1 MELEAVRAVRGM
13 FRAWGIDPARYRPSS
28 EALLRRV
35 AQGKG
40 LYRVSNVVDAGNLGS
55 LETGWP
61 YGIYNRALI
70 SGPVIFRE
78 GLQSETYEG
87 IGKKTWHLAGRPVLA
102 DSGGAFGSPISDS
115 TRTMVTEA
123 ARDILAVIYAP
134 ASAPRPKIEQALAD
148 LARRLEIRQ
157 RGRTRGLRLWLRSDG
172 NHFFSFSRHGHTLDC
187 RAALHTTDSVTHF
200 SAILGLCG
208 LDLGFVAQISQNHSP
223 EMESNYTG
231 CWTMLR
237 HSIHDS

>member
-1 MELEAVRAVRGM
+1 MEIRIELPGVILGVLEIDGVTTEPADEALSEEMRLTCEKIQRQFTPEQVMELESVRAVRGM
-13 FRAWGIDPARYRPSS
+13 FRSWGIDPARYRPSS

-70 SGPVIFRE
+70 SGPVVFRE
-78 GLQSETYEG
+78 GAESETYEG

-102 DSGGAFGSPISDS
+102 DSGRAFGSPISDS

-123 ARDILAVIYAP
+123 ALEILAVIYVP
-134 ASAPRPKIEQALAD
+134 AGVVAAKIEAALAA
-148 LARRLEIRQ
+148 LARRLAESAK
-157 RGRTRGLRLWLRSDG
+157 GRDARTTTI
-172 NHFFSFSRHGHTLDC
+172 SR
-187 RAALHTTDSVTHF
+187 
-200 SAILGLCG
+200 
-208 LDLGFVAQISQNHSP
+208 
-223 EMESNYTG
+223 
-231 CWTMLR
+231 
-237 HSIHDS
+237 

>member
-1 MELEAVRAVRGM
+1 MEIRIELPGVILGVLEIDGVTTGPADEALSEEMRLACEKIQRQFTAEQVMELESVRAVRGM
-13 FRAWGIDPARYRPSS
+13 FRSWGIDPARYRPSS

-70 SGPVIFRE
+70 SGPVVFRE
-78 GLQSETYEG
+78 GAESETYEG

-123 ARDILAVIYAP
+123 AREILAVIYVP
-134 ASAPRPKIEQALAD
+134 AGVVAAKIEAALAA
-148 LARRLEIRQ
+148 LARRLGDSAKGQ
-157 RGRTRGLRLWLRSDG
+157 NART
-172 NHFFSFSRHGHTLDC
+172 
-187 RAALHTTDSVTHF
+187 
-200 SAILGLCG
+200 AII
-208 LDLGFVAQISQNHSP
+208 A
-223 EMESNYTG
+223 
-231 CWTMLR
+231 R
-237 HSIHDS
+237 

>member
-1 MELEAVRAVRGM
+1 MEIRIELPGVILGVLEIDGATTGPADEALAEEMRLACEKIQRQFTPEQVMELESVKAVRGM
-13 FRAWGIDPARYRPSS
+13 FRSWGIDPARYRPSS

-70 SGPVIFRE
+70 SGPVVLRE
-78 GLQSETYEG
+78 GAESETYEG
-87 IGKKTWHLAGRPVLA
+87 IGKKTWHLAGRAVLA

-123 ARDILAVIYAP
+123 ARDILAVIYVP
-134 ASAPRPKIEQALAD
+134 AGTAASKIEAALAA
-148 LARRLEIRQ
+148 LARRLRESAK
-157 RGRTRGLRLWLRSDG
+157 GRDAQTTIITR
-172 NHFFSFSRHGHTLDC
+172 
-187 RAALHTTDSVTHF
+187 
-200 SAILGLCG
+200 
-208 LDLGFVAQISQNHSP
+208 
-223 EMESNYTG
+223 
-231 CWTMLR
+231 
-237 HSIHDS
+237 